1 MTDVTNGKYDAFLN
15 ALADGEGYYLTCE
28 NEHGLLPPRRACPH
42 CGDRDL
48 AVRDL
53 PESGEIVTHTTVFVP
68 TPQFEDDAPYVTAVA
83 DFGGVRLTGIMR
95 DINQNDVEIGDCVTA
110 TVESNETADE
120 RTIVFRPTE

>member
-1 MTDVTNGKYDAFLN
+1 MTDVTNGEYDAFLE
-15 ALADGEGYYLTCE
+15 ALAEGEGYYLVCE

-68 TPQFEDDAPYVTAVA
+68 TPQFEDDAPYVTAVV
-83 DFGGVRLTGIMR
+83 DFDGVRLTGVVR
-95 DINQNDVEIGDCVTA
+95 DIAQEDVAIGDRVTA
-110 TVESNETADE
+110 TVGSKETTDE
-120 RTIVFRPTE
+120 QTIVFRPTE

>member
-1 MTDVTNGKYDAFLN
+1 MTDVTNGEYDAFLD
-15 ALADGEGYYLTCE
+15 ALAEGEGYYLVCE

-42 CGDRDL
+42 CGDREL
-48 AVRDL
+48 TERDL
-53 PESGEIVTHTTVFVP
+53 PKSGEIVTHTTVFVP

-83 DFGGVRLTGIMR
+83 DFDGVRLTGVVRGIA
-95 DINQNDVEIGDCVTA
+95 QEDVAIGDHVTA